1 MPRCTEPGARSF
13 DRDRVISMAALLTLE
28 SIGPRGEELAMQAGE
43 ATDIPVGWD
52 SEFECATFDAESL
65 EEAQLQ
71 ETVFAA
77 LAGLDPDWQT
87 HLRVAD

>member
-1 MPRCTEPGARSF
+1 MPRCTVPGARSF
-13 DRDRVISMAALLTLE
+13 DPDRVISMAALLTLE

>member
-1 MPRCTEPGARSF
+1 
-13 DRDRVISMAALLTLE
+13 MAALLTLE

-43 ATDIPVGWD
+43 TTDIPVGWD

-65 EEAQLQ
+65 AEAELQ
-71 ETVFAA
+71 EAVFAA
-77 LAGLDPDWQT
+77 LASRDPDWQT